1 MIAVELVSDPATLVV
16 KQSSS
21 GVQRKRD
28 FHSQMTHA
36 FRDDVTVRHWLF
48 RRVSVVKEALEESR
62 FLCFFGTTCV
72 DLGTRL
78 IDTSTD
84 ELETQSAKPLHV
96 EITPLLPPP
105 LSYQS
110 RTAASTDC

>member
-1 MIAVELVSDPATLVV
+1 MIVVELVSDPAMLIV
-16 KQSSS
+16 KYSSS
-21 GVQRKRD
+21 GVQRICY

-36 FRDDVTVRHWLF
+36 FRDDVTVRHRLF
-48 RRVSVVKEALEESR
+48 RRVSVVKEALEEGR
-62 FLCFFGTTCV
+62 FLRFFCTACV
-72 DLGTRL
+72 DLSTRL